1 MSKIK
6 ILGKLN
12 PKQYSE
18 MLDHL
23 TRKKIKK
30 PFIDAEDIVVN
41 KKPEIEET
49 EMFNR
54 FNRDNPRQDMSVGGF
69 ITKLYRGVKGL
80 QVGRIEKELINK
92 YRSQGMDLLEA
103 INKAN
108 PEAAQIVKNRKLKVI
123 QNKLNETNMRTDD
136 YVELIDE
143 EIKLND
149 PELFRDIKK
158 FEKNNRSDLADKMRA
173 LRHPDWAE
181 ANFGENYQDV
191 LQQRQNR
198 AIKQMMDDIN
208 PNIKERT
215 VVDDI
220 DDMNQANIDEFFG
233 RKKNAD
239 GGRIGFDLGGL
250 AKTLH
255 PKQVAYYK
263 DYSLQSG
270 GRSIS
275 NRTGKGGSV
284 ISLDTLKKEKEI
296 MEFLDKKIEAGET
309 KFNSSVQ
316 KFAKDNKFS
325 NQMFQR
331 VLKRH
336 YPQTFV
342 YKGMKYKNLPQATI
356 DKIIKLSKE
365 DKNIKQ
371 IVTELADELPDV
383 REVSKKG
390 KPRGAQAQIQR
401 VRSLQ
406 KLLKDL
412 GEKPIPVGRST
423 PLSLDE
429 IVRRDKE
436 IIDYF
441 KKNPNAQESAD
452 SLAKKI
458 PVTADYIKQSI
469 NERNLV
475 PGIKLVQR
483 DLDIFPEVKALDKI
497 IKENKKLITS
507 DEKVTSKINRIVEK
521 LSEATGKSIPEL
533 QSAFFARM
541 RRLGSLYSAPETGLK
556 PRVKVYE
563 QIKPP
568 LDYDANFKKHFI
580 QLASRAS
587 KGGLTN
593 TQMAILL
600 GLPENEIRL
609 IGDTATMM
617 KGFPKEFNMQGDHT
631 DIKSMMKNFD
641 DYKNNFTRIEYI
653 KGNLNAYKG
662 IFDKKI
668 KNLSVE
674 AKIANPDR
682 QREILKAQAALRKK
696 FMDETGYRIGEF
708 GIDKGRVFINPKTLR
723 LPDLLNPM
731 NQTLQQAMKNLQ
743 TTQVPPDYIVKTG
756 SKPGTKGRILFTP
769 KEVYNKFDNALIN
782 AKTVEERLK
791 LFKFANENPEVA
803 KQSKYLQVLSKAP
816 KVGKIAKQIIK
827 GTAVVG
833 GVLGMGALANA
844 AEVKQMPQS
853 SSEELSK
860 DEEGFTT
867 GEKLAGAGTAAGAYK
882 FRKPIIK
889 GAKAVGRGALKLL
902 APLTVPLEAGFVL
915 SDLKSGSTVPEAIA
929 DVALMGGIFRE
940 RDKRKF
946 IEDKYGT
953 ETLNR
958 YVAAKTPGITDVMD
972 MPTALPAL
980 SQELQAIDAEA
991 DAYLQTLRGQR
1002 AEEFKIKSALPKPQ
1016 IDAFQAAGGGIA
1028 KLAGDRS
1035 GAMLESMN
1043 PDKDGLLSLMKRGIK
1058 T

>member
-1 MSKIK
+1 MTEIAKYNGMMS
-6 ILGKLN
+6 
-12 PKQYSE
+12 Y
-18 MLDHL
+18 L
-23 TRKKIKK
+23 TRPPAPKTQVADRANLKTGTPSFKSNGGPLVPEPKPYTLEQFQEKADLYIKGALGGFPKDEMINKLQLELDKAEESGILSREEAIKFLNERTQQIKEFIQNNPGEADLSRVKK
-30 PFIDAEDIVVN
+30 VG
-41 KKPEIEET
+41 
-49 EMFNR
+49 
-54 FNRDNPRQDMSVGGF
+54 GGF
-69 ITKLYRGVKGL
+69 IKGLYIGIKGL
-80 QVGRIEKELINK
+80 QQGKIAKQLIKK
-92 YRSQGMDLLEA
+92 YRDEGMDFINAITKGNQEA
-103 INKAN
+103 
-108 PEAAQIVKNRKLKVI
+108 EQIVKNRKLKVI
-123 QNKLNETNMRTDD
+123 QDKFNETNIFTDD
-136 YVELIDE
+136 YVKLIDE

-149 PELFRDIKK
+149 PELFQTLRQ
-158 FEKNNRSDLADKMRA
+158 FEKNNRPALADKMRA

-181 ANFGENYQDV
+181 ATFGEDYMTV
-191 LQQRQNR
+191 LEKGQTRELLSQ
-198 AIKQMMDDIN
+198 IN

-215 VVDDI
+215 VMDDI
-220 DDMNQANIDEFFG
+220 DDMNQANINEFFG

-641 DYKNNFTRIEYI
+641 DYKNNFSRIEYI

-731 NQTLQQAMKNLQ
+731 NQTLQQAMINLE
-743 TTQVPPDYIVKTG
+743 TTQVPPDY
-756 SKPGTKGRILFTP
+756 
-769 KEVYNKFDNALIN
+769 
-782 AKTVEERLK
+782 
-791 LFKFANENPEVA
+791 
-803 KQSKYLQVLSKAP
+803 
-816 KVGKIAKQIIK
+816 
-827 GTAVVG
+827 VV
-833 GVLGMGALANA
+833 
-844 AEVKQMPQS
+844 
-853 SSEELSK
+853 
-860 DEEGFTT
+860 
-867 GEKLAGAGTAAGAYK
+867 
-882 FRKPIIK
+882 
-889 GAKAVGRGALKLL
+889 
-902 APLTVPLEAGFVL
+902 
-915 SDLKSGSTVPEAIA
+915 
-929 DVALMGGIFRE
+929 
-940 RDKRKF
+940 
-946 IEDKYGT
+946 
-953 ETLNR
+953 
-958 YVAAKTPGITDVMD
+958 
-972 MPTALPAL
+972 
-980 SQELQAIDAEA
+980 
-991 DAYLQTLRGQR
+991 
-1002 AEEFKIKSALPKPQ
+1002 
-1016 IDAFQAAGGGIA
+1016 
-1028 KLAGDRS
+1028 
-1035 GAMLESMN
+1035 
-1043 PDKDGLLSLMKRGIK
+1043 
-1058 T
+1058 